1 MPRRHRDD
9 DIPIK
14 IGGWNGKFVY
24 EKPKVIPHQDDAQ
37 NTSGHDDVTTAKGHP
52 RQSGQGDK
60 KPVYATGN
68 QFYGYTTEP
77 EVLPVAWD
85 GTFAGPTQTYY
96 RPDRNTSDTS
106 QFYGFCTEPEILP
119 VQWSGKFETDPTDI
133 RIKPERN
140 RSDVRDYAEARN
152 FAPRDPEPQS
162 NGQNHI

>member
-1 MPRRHRDD
+1 MPRRQRDD

-24 EKPKVIPHQDDAQ
+24 EKPKVNVPEDSQK
-37 NTSGHDDVTTAKGHP
+37 TSGHDDVTTTNP
-52 RQSGQGDK
+52 RTGQPT

-77 EVLPVAWD
+77 EVLPVTWD
-85 GTFAGPTQTYY
+85 GTFAPSTQTYY
-96 RPDRNTSDTS
+96 RPDRNSSNTS

-152 FAPRDPEPQS
+152 FVPRDPEGHT
-162 NGQNHI
+162 NGQEHS